1 MVNNNKPSK
10 ARIKMKTKGHKA
22 FASLRAGV
30 VATVAAA
37 LVVTPLAVAH
47 GADVPSFGKKCTTE
61 GVSTGQKTTSLICT
75 EGSNGKLTWQRVR
88 LGSTNAQ
95 PVGASSAP
103 DGTIEFH
110 HWRPEDK
117 AVLQTII
124 DKFEAKNPG
133 THVNQVIMNSV
144 DYTNLAFA
152 KINANKK
159 AAVFVTS
166 RGGQFDQFYNGGL
179 LADMSNQRFM
189 KQNVISSALTP
200 ATVGGKVYGL
210 PYQSLFNNPLYNAE
224 LFAKNNWKVP
234 TTWTQTLA
242 FCKTAKAAGYIPFAW
257 PGATRGNAGQI
268 INSFLMNSAPDLATL
283 TSRIA
288 AIDTGK
294 ADLTSAWF
302 VEMANKYK
310 AMADAGCFPANPT
323 GYNDTVAP
331 ADFASGKAA
340 IYPTGTFGMSTVT
353 KLNPAMS
360 GKMKMMSLITTDSK
374 PLYQG
379 ITNNT
384 FILSVNAKASATDQ
398 RIAAALISFLAQA
411 DNAQAY
417 AVGTSQHVS
426 IINVDYSANVD
437 LLNTSDIMGKKLLLA
452 PRFLFINVNTV
463 RNPLEDALIAIAGGA
478 DVTKTLTDTSKTIKQ
493 GLSS

>member
-1 MVNNNKPSK
+1 
-10 ARIKMKTKGHKA
+10 MKTKGHKA

-37 LVVTPLAVAH
+37 LVITPLAVVNA
-47 GADVPSFGKKCTTE
+47 AEVPTLGKRCTTE
-61 GVSTGQKTTSLICT
+61 GVSTGQKTTSLICA
-75 EGSNGKLTWQRVR
+75 ENSAGKLTWQRVF
-88 LGSTNAQ
+88 LGGTKARPVATST
-95 PVGASSAP
+95 PPKGS
-103 DGTIEFH
+103 IEFH

-117 AVLQTII
+117 VVLQAII
-124 DKFEAKNPG
+124 DKYEAKFPG
-133 THVNQVIMNSV
+133 TKISQVIMNSV
-144 DYTNLAFA
+144 DWTNLAYA
-152 KINANKK
+152 KINQNKK
-159 AAVFVTS
+159 AAVFVTG
-166 RGGQFDQFYNGGL
+166 RGGQFNQFYAGGL
-179 LADMSNQRFM
+179 LADLSNQRFI
-189 KQNVISSALTP
+189 KQNVISSALP
-200 ATVGGKVYGL
+200 PGTVNGKVYGL

-224 LFAKNNWKVP
+224 LFTKQGWKVP

-242 FCKTAKAAGYIPFAW
+242 FCKTAKAAGFIPFAW

-283 TSRIA
+283 EARVL

-294 ADLTSAWF
+294 ADLLSPWF

-353 KLNPAMS
+353 KLNPSMS
-360 GKMKMMSLITTDSK
+360 GKMKMMSLITTDAK

-379 ITNNT
+379 IINNT
-384 FILSVNAKASATDQ
+384 FILSVNAKSSSSDQ
-398 RIAAALISFLAQA
+398 KIAASFISFLAQA
-411 DNAQAY
+411 EIAQAY

-426 IINVDYSANVD
+426 IINVDYAANVD

-452 PRFLFINVNTV
+452 PRFLFNNVNNV

>member
-10 ARIKMKTKGHKA
+10 ARIKMKTQGTNSFSA
-22 FASLRAGV
+22 RRFG
-30 VATVAAA
+30 VAAA
-37 LVVTPLAVAH
+37 IAFALVATSL
-47 GADVPSFGKKCTTE
+47 PSAFAAGEVFGKACKDE

-88 LGSTNAQ
+88 LGSTKAN
-95 PVGASSAP
+95 PVATSTPPKGS
-103 DGTIEFH
+103 IEFH

-117 AVLQTII
+117 AVFQGII
-124 DKFEAKNPG
+124 DKYEAKYPG
-133 THVNQVIMNSV
+133 TKISQVIMTSV
-144 DYTNLAFA
+144 DYTNLAYA
-152 KINANKK
+152 KISPNKK

-166 RGGQFDQFYNGGL
+166 RGGQFNQFYAGGL
-179 LADMSNQRFM
+179 LADLSNQRFM

-200 ATVGGKVYGL
+200 GTVNGKVYGL

-224 LFAKNNWKVP
+224 LFAKQGWKVP
-234 TTWTQTLA
+234 TTWSQTLA
-242 FCKTAKAAGYIPFAW
+242 FCKTAKAAGFIPFAW

-283 TSRIA
+283 EARIL

-294 ADLTSAWF
+294 ADLTAPWF

-310 AMADAGCFPANPT
+310 AMADNGCFPANPT

-331 ADFASGKAA
+331 ADFAAGKAA

-353 KLNPAMS
+353 RLNPAMS

-384 FILSVNAKASATDQ
+384 FILSVNAKSSSTDQ
-398 RIAAALISFLAQA
+398 RIAASFISFLAQA
-411 DNAQAY
+411 ENAQAY

-452 PRFLFINVNTV
+452 PRFLFNNVNNV
-463 RNPLEDALIAIAGGA
+463 RNPLEDALIAITGGA
-478 DVTKTLTDTSKTIKQ
+478 DVTKTLTDTSKIIKQ

>member
-1 MVNNNKPSK
+1 
-10 ARIKMKTKGHKA
+10 MKTKGHKA

-37 LVVTPLAVAH
+37 LVITPLAVANS
-47 GADVPSFGKKCTTE
+47 AEVPTFGKKCTTE
-61 GVSTGQKTTSLICT
+61 GVSTGQKTTSLICA
-75 EGSNGKLTWQRVR
+75 EGTNGKLTWQRVR
-88 LGSTNAQ
+88 LGASKAA
-95 PVGASSAP
+95 PVAALTP
-103 DGTIEFH
+103 PKGTIEFH
-110 HWRPEDK
+110 HWRGEDK
-117 AVLQTII
+117 VVLQSII
-124 DKFEAKNPG
+124 DKYEARYPG
-133 THVNQVIMNSV
+133 TKINQVIMTSG
-144 DYTNLAFA
+144 DYGNLALT
-152 KINANKK
+152 KISANPK
-159 AAVFVTS
+159 AAVFVTM
-166 RGGQFDQFYNGGL
+166 RGGQFDNFYKAGL
-179 LADMSNQRFM
+179 LKDLTAQRYAQ
-189 KQNVISSALTP
+189 QNFIQSALTP
-200 ATVGGKVYGL
+200 GTVDGKIYGL
-210 PYQSLFNNPLYNAE
+210 PYQSLFNNPIYNAE
-224 LFAKNNWKVP
+224 LFAKQGWKVP
-234 TTWTQTLA
+234 TTWSQTLA
-242 FCKTAKAAGYIPFAW
+242 FCKTAKAAGFIPFAW

-283 TSRIA
+283 EARIL

-294 ADLTSAWF
+294 ADLTAPWF

-360 GKMKMMSLITTDSK
+360 GKMKMMSFITTDAK

-384 FILSVNAKASATDQ
+384 FILSVNAKASSTDQ
-398 RIAAALISFLAQA
+398 RIAAAFISFLAQA
-411 DNAQAY
+411 ENAQAY

-426 IINVDYSANVD
+426 IINVDYAANID

-452 PRFLFINVNTV
+452 PRFLFNNVNNV
-463 RNPLEDALIAIAGGA
+463 RNPLEDALIAITGGA

>member
-1 MVNNNKPSK
+1 
-10 ARIKMKTKGHKA
+10 MKTQGTKSFSAHRIGAAAAIA
-22 FASLRAGV
+22 FAL
-30 VATVAAA
+30 VATSLPSAFAAGE
-37 LVVTPLAVAH
+37 V
-47 GADVPSFGKKCTTE
+47 FGKTCPTE
-61 GVSTGQKTTSLICT
+61 GISTGQKTTSLICV
-75 EGSNGKLTWQRVR
+75 EGSNGKLSWQRVR
-88 LGSTNAQ
+88 LGSTKTN
-95 PVGASSAP
+95 PIGPSTPPKGS
-103 DGTIEFH
+103 IEFH
-110 HWRPEDK
+110 HFRPEDK
-117 AVLQTII
+117 VVLQGII
-124 DKFEAKNPG
+124 DKYEVKYPG
-133 THVNQVIMNSV
+133 TKISQVIMTSV

-152 KINANKK
+152 KISPNKK
-159 AAVFVTS
+159 AAVFVTV
-166 RGGQFDQFYNGGL
+166 RGGQFNQFFAGGL
-179 LADMSNQRFM
+179 LADLSEQRFM

-200 ATVGGKVYGL
+200 GTVNGRVYGL

-224 LFAKNNWKVP
+224 LFQKQGWKVP
-234 TTWTQTLA
+234 TTWAQTLA
-242 FCKTAKAAGYIPFAW
+242 FCKTAKADGYIPFAW

-283 TSRIA
+283 TERIA

-294 ADLTSAWF
+294 ADLTAPWF
-302 VEMANKYK
+302 VEIANKYK
-310 AMADAGCFPANPT
+310 AMADGGCFPANPT

-331 ADFASGKAA
+331 ADFAAGKAA

-353 KLNPAMS
+353 RLNPAMS

-384 FILSVNAKASATDQ
+384 FILSVNAKASSVDQ
-398 RIAAALISFLAQA
+398 KIAASFISFLAQA
-411 DNAQAY
+411 ENAQAY

-452 PRFLFINVNTV
+452 PRFLFNNVNNV
-463 RNPLEDALIAIAGGA
+463 RNPLEDALIAITGGA
-478 DVTKTLTDTSKTIKQ
+478 DITKTLTDTSKIIKQ

>member
-1 MVNNNKPSK
+1 
-10 ARIKMKTKGHKA
+10 MKTKGHKA

-37 LVVTPLAVAH
+37 LVITPLAVAN
-47 GADVPSFGKKCTTE
+47 AAEVPTFGKKCTTE
-61 GVSTGQKTTSLICT
+61 GVSTGQKTTSLICA
-75 EGSNGKLTWQRVR
+75 ESSNGKLTWQRVR
-88 LGSTNAQ
+88 LGATKANPVATST
-95 PVGASSAP
+95 PPKGS
-103 DGTIEFH
+103 IEFH

-117 AVLQTII
+117 VVLQAII
-124 DKFEAKNPG
+124 DKYEAKFPG
-133 THVNQVIMNSV
+133 TKISQVIMNSN
-144 DYTNLAFA
+144 DWTNLAYA
-152 KINANKK
+152 KINQNKK
-159 AAVFVTS
+159 AAVFVTG
-166 RGGQFDQFYNGGL
+166 RGGQFNQFYAGGL
-179 LADMSNQRFM
+179 LADLSNQRFI

-200 ATVGGKVYGL
+200 GTVNGKVYGL

-224 LFAKNNWKVP
+224 LFTKQGWKVP

-242 FCKTAKAAGYIPFAW
+242 FCKTAKAAGFIPFAW

-283 TSRIA
+283 EARVL

-294 ADLTSAWF
+294 ADLLSPWF

-353 KLNPAMS
+353 KLNPSMS
-360 GKMKMMSLITTDSK
+360 GKMKMMSLITTDAK

-379 ITNNT
+379 IINNT
-384 FILSVNAKASATDQ
+384 FILSVNAKSSSSDQ
-398 RIAAALISFLAQA
+398 KIAASFISFLAQA
-411 DNAQAY
+411 EIAQAY

-426 IINVDYSANVD
+426 IINVDYAANVD

-452 PRFLFINVNTV
+452 PRFLFNNVNNV

>member
-1 MVNNNKPSK
+1 
-10 ARIKMKTKGHKA
+10 MKTKGHKA

-37 LVVTPLAVAH
+37 LVITPLAVANS
-47 GADVPSFGKKCTTE
+47 AEVPTFGKKCTTE
-61 GVSTGQKTTSLICT
+61 GVSTGQKTTSLICA
-75 EGSNGKLTWQRVR
+75 EGANGKLTWQRVR
-88 LGSTNAQ
+88 LGGSKAA
-95 PVGASSAP
+95 PVAALTP
-103 DGTIEFH
+103 PKGTIEFH
-110 HWRPEDK
+110 HWRGEDK
-117 AVLQTII
+117 VVLQSII
-124 DKFEAKNPG
+124 DKYEARYPG
-133 THVNQVIMNSV
+133 TKINQVIMTSG
-144 DYTNLAFA
+144 DYGNLALT
-152 KINANKK
+152 KISANPK
-159 AAVFVTS
+159 AAVFVTM
-166 RGGQFDQFYNGGL
+166 RGGQFTNFYKAGL
-179 LADMSNQRFM
+179 LKDLTSQRYAQ
-189 KQNVISSALTP
+189 QNFIQSALTP
-200 ATVGGKVYGL
+200 GTVDGKIYGL
-210 PYQSLFNNPLYNAE
+210 PYQSLFNNPIYNAD
-224 LFAKNNWKVP
+224 LFAKQGWKVP
-234 TTWTQTLA
+234 TTWSQTLA
-242 FCKTAKAAGYIPFAW
+242 FCKTAKAAGFIPFAW

-283 TSRIA
+283 TERVA

-294 ADLTSAWF
+294 ADLLSPWF
-302 VEMANKYK
+302 VDIANKYK

-353 KLNPAMS
+353 KLNPSMS
-360 GKMKMMSLITTDSK
+360 GKMKMMSLITTDAK

-384 FILSVNAKASATDQ
+384 FILSVNAKSSSTDQ
-398 RIAAALISFLAQA
+398 KIAASFMSFLAQA
-411 DNAQAY
+411 ENAQAY

-426 IINVDYSANVD
+426 IINVDYAANVD

-452 PRFLFINVNTV
+452 PRFLFNNVNNV
-463 RNPLEDALIAIAGGA
+463 RNPLEDALIAITGGA

>member
-1 MVNNNKPSK
+1 
-10 ARIKMKTKGHKA
+10 MKTKGTKSFSARRLGAVAVVA
-22 FASLRAGV
+22 FAL
-30 VATVAAA
+30 VATS
-37 LVVTPLAVAH
+37 
-47 GADVPSFGKKCTTE
+47 VPSALAAGEQFAKPCTTE
-61 GVSTGQKTTSLICT
+61 GVSTGQSTTSLICT
-75 EGSNGKLTWQRVR
+75 LGANGKLKWTRVR

-95 PVGASSAP
+95 PVAASSAP

-110 HWRPEDK
+110 HFRPEDK

-124 DKFEAKNPG
+124 DKFQAANSG
-133 THVNQVIMNSV
+133 TIVNQVIMTSV
-144 DYTNLAFA
+144 DYTNLAYA
-152 KINANKK
+152 KISVNKK
-159 AAVFVTS
+159 AAVFVTV
-166 RGGQFDQFYNGGL
+166 RGGQFNQFFAGGL
-179 LADMSNQRFM
+179 MADLSNQRFL

-200 ATVGGKVYGL
+200 ATVGGRLYGL
-210 PYQSLFNNPLYNAE
+210 PYQSLFNNPLYNSE
-224 LFAKNNWKVP
+224 LFAKNGWKVP

-242 FCKTAKAAGYIPFAW
+242 FCKTVKAAGYIPFAW

-283 TSRIA
+283 TARIT

-294 ADLTSAWF
+294 ADLLEPWF

-331 ADFASGKAA
+331 ADFAAGKAA
-340 IYPTGTFGMSTVT
+340 IYPTGTFGMSTVK
-353 KLNPAMS
+353 KLNPEMS
-360 GKMKMMSLITTDSK
+360 GKMKMMSLITTDTK

-384 FILSVNAKASATDQ
+384 FILSVNSKSSSTDQ
-398 RIAAALISFLAQA
+398 KIAAAFISFLAQA
-411 DNAQAY
+411 ENAQAY

-426 IINVDYSANVD
+426 IINVDYSANID

-452 PRFLFINVNTV
+452 PRFLFNNVNNV
-463 RNPLEDALIAIAGGA
+463 RNPLEDALIAIVGGA
-478 DVTKTLTDTSKTIKQ
+478 DITKTLTDTSKIIKQ
-493 GLSS
+493 GLTS

>member
-1 MVNNNKPSK
+1 
-10 ARIKMKTKGHKA
+10 MKTKGTNSFSARRIGAAAAIA
-22 FASLRAGV
+22 FAL
-30 VATVAAA
+30 VATSLPSALAAGE
-37 LVVTPLAVAH
+37 V
-47 GADVPSFGKKCTTE
+47 FGKACPTE
-61 GVSTGQKTTSLICT
+61 GISTGQKTTSLICV

-88 LGSTNAQ
+88 LGATKANPVATST
-95 PVGASSAP
+95 PPKGS
-103 DGTIEFH
+103 IEFH

-117 AVLQTII
+117 AVFQGII
-124 DKFEAKNPG
+124 DKYEAKYPG
-133 THVNQVIMNSV
+133 TKISQVIMTSV
-144 DYTNLAFA
+144 DYTNLAYA
-152 KINANKK
+152 KISPNKK

-166 RGGQFDQFYNGGL
+166 RGGQFNQFYAGGL
-179 LADMSNQRFM
+179 LADLSNQRFM

-200 ATVGGKVYGL
+200 GTVGGKVYGL

-224 LFAKNNWKVP
+224 LFQKQGWKVP
-234 TTWTQTLA
+234 TTWAQTLA
-242 FCKTAKAAGYIPFAW
+242 FCKTAKGAGFIPFAW

-283 TSRIA
+283 EARIL

-294 ADLTSAWF
+294 ADLTAPWF
-302 VEMANKYK
+302 VEIANKYK

-353 KLNPAMS
+353 KLNPSMS
-360 GKMKMMSLITTDSK
+360 GKMKMMSFITTDSK

-384 FILSVNAKASATDQ
+384 FILSVNAKSSSTDQ
-398 RIAAALISFLAQA
+398 KIAASFISFLAQA
-411 DNAQAY
+411 ENAQAY

-426 IINVDYSANVD
+426 IINVDYAANVD

-452 PRFLFINVNTV
+452 PRFLFNNVNNV
-463 RNPLEDALIAIAGGA
+463 RNPLEDALIAITGGA
-478 DVTKTLTDTSKTIKQ
+478 DVTKTLTDTSKIIKQ

>member
-1 MVNNNKPSK
+1 
-10 ARIKMKTKGHKA
+10 MKTQGTNSFSA
-22 FASLRAGV
+22 RRFG
-30 VATVAAA
+30 VAAA
-37 LVVTPLAVAH
+37 IAFALVATSL
-47 GADVPSFGKKCTTE
+47 PSAFAAGEVFGKACKDE

-88 LGSTNAQ
+88 LGSTKAN
-95 PVGASSAP
+95 PVATSTPPKGS
-103 DGTIEFH
+103 IEFH

-117 AVLQTII
+117 AVFQGII
-124 DKFEAKNPG
+124 DKYEAKYPG
-133 THVNQVIMNSV
+133 TKISQVIMTSV
-144 DYTNLAFA
+144 DYTNLAYA
-152 KINANKK
+152 KISPNKK

-166 RGGQFDQFYNGGL
+166 RGGQFNQFYAGGL
-179 LADMSNQRFM
+179 LADLSNQRFM

-200 ATVGGKVYGL
+200 GTVGGKVYGL

-224 LFAKNNWKVP
+224 LFAKQGWKVP
-234 TTWTQTLA
+234 TTWSQTLA
-242 FCKTAKAAGYIPFAW
+242 FCKTAKAAGFIPFAW

-283 TSRIA
+283 EARIL

-294 ADLTSAWF
+294 ADLTAPWF
-302 VEMANKYK
+302 VEIANKYK
-310 AMADAGCFPANPT
+310 AMADNGCFPANPT

-331 ADFASGKAA
+331 ADFAAGKAA

-353 KLNPAMS
+353 RLNPAMS

-384 FILSVNAKASATDQ
+384 FILSVNAKSSSTDQ
-398 RIAAALISFLAQA
+398 KIAASFISFLAQA
-411 DNAQAY
+411 ENAQAY

-426 IINVDYSANVD
+426 IINVDYAANVD

-452 PRFLFINVNTV
+452 PRFLFNNVNNV
-463 RNPLEDALIAIAGGA
+463 RNPLEDALIAITGGA
-478 DVTKTLTDTSKTIKQ
+478 DVTKTLTDTSKIIKQ

>member
-1 MVNNNKPSK
+1 
-10 ARIKMKTKGHKA
+10 MKTKGLST

-30 VATVAAA
+30 VALVATA
-37 LVVTPLAVAH
+37 LVITPLAVAH
-47 GADVPSFGKKCTTE
+47 AADAPTFGKACTTE
-61 GVSTGQKTTSLICT
+61 GVSTGQSTTSLICQT
-75 EGSNGKLTWQRVR
+75 GSNGKLTWQRVR
-88 LGSTNAQ
+88 LGSTNAK
-95 PVGASSAP
+95 PVAASSAP

-117 AVLQTII
+117 VVLQGII
-124 DKFEAKNPG
+124 DKFETANPG
-133 THVNQVIMNSV
+133 TKINQVIMSSV

-152 KINANKK
+152 KINTNKK

-166 RGGQFDQFYNGGL
+166 RGGQFNQFYAGGL
-179 LADMSNQRFM
+179 LADLSNQRFM
-189 KQNVISSALTP
+189 KQNVIASALTP
-200 ATVGGKVYGL
+200 GTVNGKVYGL
-210 PYQSLFNNPLYNAE
+210 PYQSLFNNPLYNAD
-224 LFAKNNWKVP
+224 LFAKQGWKVP

-242 FCKTAKAAGYIPFAW
+242 FCKTAKAAGFIPFAW

-283 TSRIA
+283 EARIL

-294 ADLTSAWF
+294 ADLTAPWF
-302 VEMANKYK
+302 VEIANKYK

-360 GKMKMMSLITTDSK
+360 GKMKMMSMITTDAK

-384 FILSVNAKASATDQ
+384 FILSVNAKASSTDQ
-398 RIAAALISFLAQA
+398 RIAAAFISFLAQA
-411 DNAQAY
+411 ENAQAY

-426 IINVDYSANVD
+426 IINVDYAANID

-452 PRFLFINVNTV
+452 PRFLFNNVNNV
-463 RNPLEDALIAIAGGA
+463 RNPLEDALIAITGGA

>member
-1 MVNNNKPSK
+1 
-10 ARIKMKTKGHKA
+10 MKTQGTNSFSA
-22 FASLRAGV
+22 RRFG
-30 VATVAAA
+30 VAAA
-37 LVVTPLAVAH
+37 IAFALVATSL
-47 GADVPSFGKKCTTE
+47 PSAFAAGEVFGKACKDE

-88 LGSTNAQ
+88 LGSTKAN
-95 PVGASSAP
+95 PVATSTPPKGS
-103 DGTIEFH
+103 IEFH

-117 AVLQTII
+117 VVFQGII
-124 DKFEAKNPG
+124 DKYEAKYPG
-133 THVNQVIMNSV
+133 TKISQVIMTSV
-144 DYTNLAFA
+144 DYTNLAYA
-152 KINANKK
+152 KISPNKK

-166 RGGQFDQFYNGGL
+166 RGGQFNQFYAGGL
-179 LADMSNQRFM
+179 LADLSNQRFM

-200 ATVGGKVYGL
+200 GTVNGKVYGL

-224 LFAKNNWKVP
+224 LFAKQGWKVP
-234 TTWTQTLA
+234 TTWSQTLA
-242 FCKTAKAAGYIPFAW
+242 FCKTAKAAGFIPFAW

-283 TSRIA
+283 EARIL

-294 ADLTSAWF
+294 ADLTAPWF
-302 VEMANKYK
+302 VEIANKYK

-353 KLNPAMS
+353 KLNPSMS

-384 FILSVNAKASATDQ
+384 FILSVNAKSSSTDQ
-398 RIAAALISFLAQA
+398 KIAASFISFLAQA
-411 DNAQAY
+411 ENAQAY

-426 IINVDYSANVD
+426 IINVDYAANVD

-452 PRFLFINVNTV
+452 PRFLFNNVNNV
-463 RNPLEDALIAIAGGA
+463 RNPLEDALIAITGGA
-478 DVTKTLTDTSKTIKQ
+478 DVTKTLTDTSKIIKQ